1 MFSLFKRQPKQMTD
15 EQRLVE
21 YRRLLRELGSQF
33 AVGDSPQERVLEAMS
48 MVDHEMNGNGGCNWH
63 EKDYVEY
70 LDTLREH
77 LVPESRFSSEQL
89 DKIQWSFDEILACAR
104 ELDQKGESSRGA
116 TEAVDYLILRVVDW
130 CMLHPRENDH
140 DA

>member
-1 MFSLFKRQPKQMTD
+1 MTD

-21 YRRLLRELGSQF
+21 HRRLLRELGSQF

-48 MVDHEMNGNGGCNWH
+48 MIEHEMNGNGGCNWH

-77 LVPESRFSSEQL
+77 LMTESRFSSEQR
-89 DKIQWSFDEILACAR
+89 DRIRWSFDEISACAR

-116 TEAVDYLILRVVDW
+116 TPAVDYLILRVVDW
-130 CMLHPRENDH
+130 CMLHPRLNE